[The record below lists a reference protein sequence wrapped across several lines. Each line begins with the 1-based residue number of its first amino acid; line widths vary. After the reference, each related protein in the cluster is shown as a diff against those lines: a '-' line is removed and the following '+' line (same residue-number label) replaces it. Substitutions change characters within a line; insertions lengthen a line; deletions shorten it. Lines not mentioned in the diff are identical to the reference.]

1 MTDGSYPD
9 SPRVAIGGVVI
20 KDGAV
25 LLVRRAKP
33 PSEGLWAI
41 PGGSVELGET
51 LQDAAEREVFEETGV
66 RTRAGKPCYA
76 FDAVHRDAQGR
87 VRFHYV
93 IVDLLAEYLSGEP
106 SPRDDAL
113 EARWVRPGELDGM
126 EVSERTLDLLRSA
139 PGFGAEPGSN
149 T

>member
-1 MTDGSYPD
+1 M
-9 SPRVAIGGVVI
+9 VI
-20 KDGAV
+20 HDGAV

-51 LQDAAEREVFEETGV
+51 LAQAAERELFEETGV
-66 RTRAGKPCYA
+66 RARAGKPCYA
-76 FDAVHRDAQGR
+76 FDAVHRDDQGR

-93 IVDLLAEYLSGEP
+93 IVDLRADYLSGKP
-106 SPRDDAL
+106 TAGDDVL
-113 EARWVRPGELDGM
+113 EARWVRPEELDAM
-126 EVSERTLDLLRSA
+126 EVSERTLDLLRNA
-139 PGFGAEPGSN
+139 PDFGAVRGAGASTTHPRN